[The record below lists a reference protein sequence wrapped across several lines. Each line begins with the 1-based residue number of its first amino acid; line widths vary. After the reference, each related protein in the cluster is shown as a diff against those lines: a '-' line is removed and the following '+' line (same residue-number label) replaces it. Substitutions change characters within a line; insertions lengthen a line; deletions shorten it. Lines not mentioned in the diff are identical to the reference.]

1 MTLQKIADAV
11 GVNVATAQRA
21 IVNHPDFANANSEIV
36 NERGQLRPMHYAA
49 RAVEP
54 LGSKLRPTLDAISMH
69 YTCAGAT

>member
-36 NERGQLRPMHYAA
+36 NERGQLRPMHHA
-49 RAVEP
+49 
-54 LGSKLRPTLDAISMH
+54 
-69 YTCAGAT
+69 CAGAT